1 MRPQQHDPRPEFGMP
16 VPRDAGRYD
25 DAPSGQHSVAG
36 PYTGPNPYYA
46 NPISGPQPVSAPVG
60 ALAGRHGT
68 GAYPVAPYAAA
79 PYSAAPYSGPH
90 QAVPR
95 PATGSWAMQ
104 DQPLTAREARD
115 RAEPT
120 VRRHLADDVAPRGY
134 ADPRDVHPSGPL
146 PAASGHRRGGARGG
160 RKLLLAL
167 VAAGAVAVGAGG
179 YVALA
184 QWGASSDQ
192 VASPAGANVAP
203 AAATSMTGA
212 NLGSK
217 QTPLGIVA
225 TSDGYTLY
233 SFTRDSNKP
242 AASTCNGTCAEQWPP
257 VLAAGD
263 PWLKGVDA
271 SKVGTVERADGTKQL
286 TLNGWPLY
294 RYAKDTAPGQA
305 GGNGV
310 GGTWRAVGPDGKP
323 VAPNAAAPA
332 APAAPTAA
340 TGDGY
345 GAASPAPAAGGYESG
360 GSYSSGGY

>member
-16 VPRDAGRYD
+16 APRDAGRYD
-25 DAPSGQHSVAG
+25 DAPSGPQSVAG
-36 PYTGPNPYYA
+36 PYTGPTPYTGPNPYAA
-46 NPISGPQPVSAPVG
+46 NPVSGPQPVSAPVG
-60 ALAGRHGT
+60 ALAGRYGT
-68 GAYPVAPYAAA
+68 GAYPVAPYA
-79 PYSAAPYSGPH
+79 AAPYSGPH

-95 PATGSWAMQ
+95 PATGSWGMQ

-120 VRRHLADDVAPRGY
+120 VRRHLADEVAPTHYEAAPRGY
-134 ADPRDVHPSGPL
+134 EDPRDVHPSGPL
-146 PAASGHRRGGARGG
+146 PTGSGHRRGGGRGG
-160 RKLLLAL
+160 RKVLLAL

-184 QWGASSDQ
+184 QWGSSSDP
-192 VASPAGANVAP
+192 VATTAGANVAP

-233 SFTRDSNKP
+233 SFTKDSNKP
-242 AASTCNGTCAEQWPP
+242 AASTCNGSCAEQWPP
-257 VLAAGD
+257 VLAADGD

-271 SKVGTVERADGTKQL
+271 SKVGTVERTDGTKQL

-305 GGNGV
+305 DGNGV

-323 VAPNAAAPA
+323 VAPAAAAEAPAAPA
-332 APAAPTAA
+332 APAA
-340 TGDGY
+340 G
-345 GAASPAPAAGGYESG
+345 
-360 GSYSSGGY
+360 